1 MVCRF
6 LTDLPKGLDSFNDI
20 CMEQQADSHVLEDN
34 KKHVASIVQVRLL
47 QSRPRPRAAA
57 GLRWRRL
64 CSLPV
69 PGSGSWQTRCHLC
82 QGMVVEP
89 HLGGSRAGS
98 RSPASGLSAC
108 SAARMGEACRGG
120 RARALWLP
128 CRRRSRAPARA
139 RR

>member
-47 QSRPRPRAAA
+47 QSCLRRSAAA
-57 GLRWRRL
+57 G
-64 CSLPV
+64 CAASQSLVEAAGRPGATRARGWCLI
-69 PGSGSWQTRCHLC
+69 PFLWGSG
-82 QGMVVEP
+82 
-89 HLGGSRAGS
+89 AGS
-98 RSPASGLSAC
+98 PPTPAISAC

-128 CRRRSRAPARA
+128 CRRRSRAPAPA